1 MFQYTDIDMNF
12 ILDCKR
18 CLSRLSSLVQL
29 SNTRLYQL
37 TGFGNLIYADL
48 ESPIAIIPGL
58 LASRLFDAQLAVESS
73 LFVAFAAFSDSA

>member
-1 MFQYTDIDMNF
+1 MNF

-58 LASRLFDAQLAVESS
+58 LASRLFYAQLAVESS